1 MQSVAEDVETEDDRR
16 LMRELG
22 CDFAQGY
29 FIAKLMTSDRV
40 DDWYEEWAARNA
52 ELLEQW
58 N

>member
-29 FIAKLMTSDRV
+29 LIAKLMTSDRV
-40 DDWYEEWAARNA
+40 DDWYEQWSARNA